1 MGPEVQAMSA
11 QHSVKLVPWDDQEF
25 VRAFERAAEALLT
38 IGMSLDHP
46 DAQVEIQR
54 RLRGDGYP
62 AAICYCERSVELAMA
77 RRSRCVVSRDGDTPA
92 LLKH

>member
-25 VRAFERAAEALLT
+25 VRAYERAAAALLT
-38 IGMSLDHP
+38 LGMSLDHA
-46 DAQVEIQR
+46 DAPVEIQR

-62 AAICYCERSVELAMA
+62 NATCYCERSVELAMA
-77 RRSRCVVSRDGDTPA
+77 RRSRCVVARDGGPTA
-92 LLKH
+92 LIRH